1 MFIASSISDD
11 YLASNPTHHLGS
23 VLLWVFRRVL
33 LLFAQIFSQGRVSLL
48 FTVILMGIAYA
59 FTDSSNLKWR
69 THLAWSMLHALCQ
82 ISSALICILFVEF
95 MAEFVVS
102 EGLVATAGKTDGVT
116 TTQSCGTGLANTIY
130 DEYTIHFSHTL
141 EDFQLLNTTNST
153 DRPPDLLE
161 SCRFDEKMY
170 EFVSSTLSWLY
181 HEAPF
186 LKSTLSVFDLPGII
200 GAAHAQMCHVLCS
213 GGAECTY
220 SNDFL
225 LYQQLGRGTIL
236 KYLASISLY
245 YVIFAVPLAGNV
257 FGMWLAIALNFL
269 GCQYDEGFSS
279 LRMEHWKNF
288 LR

>member
-48 FTVILMGIAYA
+48 FTVILMGIAYT

-102 EGLVATAGKTDGVT
+102 EGLVATAGNNDGVT

-153 DRPPDLLE
+153 DRPPDRVVIASEGEIVFLPKGTVHVI
-161 SCRFDEKMY
+161 SCISD
-170 EFVSSTLSWLY
+170 T
-181 HEAPF
+181 
-186 LKSTLSVFDLPGII
+186 PGVRLAC
-200 GAAHAQMCHVLCS
+200 GSKEMAH
-213 GGAECTY
+213 
-220 SNDFL
+220 
-225 LYQQLGRGTIL
+225 I
-236 KYLASISLY
+236 
-245 YVIFAVPLAGNV
+245 YV
-257 FGMWLAIALNFL
+257 
-269 GCQYDEGFSS
+269 
-279 LRMEHWKNF
+279 
-288 LR
+288 

>member
-1 MFIASSISDD
+1 MQIMGMKRVFTISSCLFMFIASSISDD

-48 FTVILMGIAYA
+48 FTVILMGIAYT

-161 SCRFDEKMY
+161 SCRFG
-170 EFVSSTLSWLY
+170 VLSLAY
-181 HEAPF
+181 H
-186 LKSTLSVFDLPGII
+186 LGKV
-200 GAAHAQMCHVLCS
+200 
-213 GGAECTY
+213 
-220 SNDFL
+220 SNDRNRLSLLKHGKGFL
-225 LYQQLGRGTIL
+225 AL
-236 KYLASISLY
+236 
-245 YVIFAVPLAGNV
+245 IF
-257 FGMWLAIALNFL
+257 
-269 GCQYDEGFSS
+269 QFSTVYS
-279 LRMEHWKNF
+279 ECRLRSS
-288 LR
+288 R